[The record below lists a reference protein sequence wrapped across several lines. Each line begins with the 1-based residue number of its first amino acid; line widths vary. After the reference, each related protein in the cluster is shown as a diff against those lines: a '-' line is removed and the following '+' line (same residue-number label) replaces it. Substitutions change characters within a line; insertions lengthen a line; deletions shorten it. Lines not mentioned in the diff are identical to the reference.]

1 MLLKNKIIAL
11 AVTLFLPIVVQADS
25 LLPELPK
32 AKKKY
37 SEETQC
43 VEPVA
48 TMRKDHMSF
57 IMHQRDDTLRKGVR
71 TKQHSLKECI
81 NCHNAP
87 AEDGKVA
94 SADEKEHF
102 CSACHV
108 YTAVQI
114 DCFSCHSDK
123 PENTQYRHKLSAQ
136 DISSHVDIAGRTLT
150 IETLEALASDNKESQ
165 Q

>member
-1 MLLKNKIIAL
+1 MLLKNKIFAL
-11 AVTLFLPIVVQADS
+11 AVTLVLPIAVQADS

-43 VEPVA
+43 VEPIA
-48 TMRKDHMSF
+48 EMRKDHMSF
-57 IMHQRDDTLRKGVR
+57 IMHQRDDTLREGVR

-94 SADEKEHF
+94 SADNKEHF

-108 YTAVQI
+108 YTAVSI

-123 PENTQYRHKLSAQ
+123 PENTQYRHKLSAT
-136 DISSHVDIAGRTLT
+136 DVSSNINVAAHKLTNET
-150 IETLEALASDNKESQ
+150 IEAFASDTKEGQ